1 MPDAPSSPLVH
12 LQPRELSPAVRG
24 LLQSF
29 VSRGAR
35 CLVVGQGNHAM
46 RSWLHGHGCQPV
58 EVPATQAT
66 RLPFGGESFDAAL
79 LIGVLH
85 QLVSPDL
92 AALELRRVL
101 RPGGVLL
108 VTATNLSYW
117 RHRLDRA
124 TGATDRLAG
133 GVSPPS
139 LRRLLLQGGFSLVGV
154 EGQDGAFLR
163 DLPFAGRVC
172 HRRGSG
178 PYRVAERF
186 LPSLL
191 GSKVGAFAIR
201 V

>member
-29 VSRGAR
+29 VPRGAR
-35 CLVVGQGNHAM
+35 CLVVGQGNRAM
-46 RSWLHGHGCQPV
+46 RSWLLGHGCQPV
-58 EVPATQAT
+58 EVPATRA
-66 RLPFGGESFDAAL
+66 PFAGESFDAAL

-133 GVSPPS
+133 GVSPPTS
-139 LRRLLLQGGFSLVGV
+139 GACCSRQLQPGRGGGPGRRLPARPALRRPRLPPPRFRSLPGRR
-154 EGQDGAFLR
+154 A
-163 DLPFAGRVC
+163 LPPPLCLFESVNSCRAN
-172 HRRGSG
+172 S
-178 PYRVAERF
+178 
-186 LPSLL
+186 
-191 GSKVGAFAIR
+191 
-201 V
+201 